1 MCHNSHIVQRLLLSS
16 ILFLQVIN
24 ISGAMSI
31 LSGKRVLVTGA
42 GRGIGRA
49 IANICAGEGANV
61 AICSRTKSEL
71 EETMAELEA
80 TQPSSNMGIYVV
92 DLKDQEQVDSM
103 VSSIVEKFGGID
115 ILINNGGSNQAGKG
129 PSYELATSDLR
140 DLLDL
145 NIASVHTVT
154 SSVLKKTMLKNGS
167 GRIVNISSKAG
178 KIGIPNMSF
187 YCASK
192 FALEGYSASIAEE
205 LKDKNIIVNTI
216 SPGMVDTRSFPKA
229 ADKKGV
235 RTAESVRDGLLL
247 LLTTDKTGHYV
258 HVDELDVVKEK
269 GLDDEMALK
278 PINEAPFSV

>member
-1 MCHNSHIVQRLLLSS
+1 
-16 ILFLQVIN
+16 
-24 ISGAMSI
+24 MSI

-49 IANICAGEGANV
+49 IANICAGEGATV
-61 AICSRTKSEL
+61 AICSRSKSEL

-92 DLKDQEQVDSM
+92 DVKEQEQVESM
-103 VSSIVEKFGGID
+103 VSTIVEKFGGID
-115 ILINNGGSNQAGKG
+115 ILINNAGSNQAGKG
-129 PSYELATSDLR
+129 PSYALATSDLR

-154 SSVLKKTMLKNGS
+154 SSVLKKAMLENGS
-167 GRIVNISSKAG
+167 GRIINISSKAG

-187 YCASK
+187 YVASK

-216 SPGMVDTRSFPKA
+216 SPGMVDTRSFPKETG
-229 ADKKGV
+229 KKGV
-235 RTAESVRDGLLL
+235 RTAESMRDGLLL

-278 PINEAPFSV
+278 PIDEAPFSV